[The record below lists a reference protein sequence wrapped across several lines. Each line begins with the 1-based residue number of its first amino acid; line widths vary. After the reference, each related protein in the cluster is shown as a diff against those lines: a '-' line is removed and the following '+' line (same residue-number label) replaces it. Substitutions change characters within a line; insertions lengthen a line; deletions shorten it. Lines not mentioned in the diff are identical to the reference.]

1 MPKVHCK
8 PCLTSGLFAI
18 AFSVLA
24 FFALTFVLVATVSR
38 PAAAQAI
45 PLPPPP
51 QAPPASSTGPT
62 SNTDVAPSPNNSNSN
77 DQGPDQSIE
86 TLKVNVEVVQLFF
99 NVKDKHGALIPN
111 LNKDS
116 FDIFE
121 DGKPQTIKYFK
132 AESDL
137 PLTLG
142 ILIDSSGS
150 QARVLD
156 MEKTVGGSFL
166 ESTLRTKDEAFVISF
181 DLDIDL
187 LQDFTNSISRLKH
200 ALNEAK
206 INTGGVSCA
215 GGPIGPQ
222 GPIPCSSSGPR
233 GTALYDA
240 VYLASHDELSHEV
253 GRKAMILLTD
263 GEDQGSRLKIK
274 DAIEAAQKADAI
286 CYVLL
291 IADRGFYGFG
301 GMGYSGDSD
310 MKKLTQETGGRVIEV
325 GNKIDKLR
333 QAFDQISAELRSQ
346 YNVGYVRPTAFATDH
361 SARSRSNRSRVIIK
375 SRPAA
380 VTTPHQGT
388 KTRRED
394 LRRDSRL
401 RLSRPSVARQP
412 LLELHATYC
421 A

>member
-1 MPKVHCK
+1 MPKLSYK
-8 PCLTSGLFAI
+8 PDLSPAVFVILAVALSLGANAQSLPSSPVKLSGDQ
-18 AFSVLA
+18 
-24 FFALTFVLVATVSR
+24 
-38 PAAAQAI
+38 AQS
-45 PLPPPP
+45 
-51 QAPPASSTGPT
+51 Q
-62 SNTDVAPSPNNSNSN
+62 TD
-77 DQGPDQSIE
+77 DTTT

-111 LNKDS
+111 LNKDN

-121 DGKPQTIKYFK
+121 DGKQQSIKYFK

-150 QARVLD
+150 QQRVLD
-156 MEKTVGGSFL
+156 MEKEVGASFL
-166 ESTLRTKDEAFVISF
+166 ENILRTKDEAFVISF
-181 DLDIDL
+181 DVDINL
-187 LQDFTNSISRLKH
+187 LQDFTNSVSRLRH
-200 ALNEAK
+200 ALNEAR

-222 GPIPCSSSGPR
+222 GPIPCSASGPR

-253 GRKAMILLTD
+253 GRKAMVLLTD
-263 GEDQGSRLKIK
+263 GQDEGSKLKIK

-301 GMGYSGDSD
+301 GGYSGDSE

-333 QAFDQISAELRSQ
+333 QAFDQIAQELRSQ
-346 YNVGYVRPTAFATDH
+346 YNIGYTPTNTVRDGGFRKVEIK
-361 SARSRSNRSRVIIK
+361 SKQGEYKIQSRSGYY
-375 SRPAA
+375 A
-380 VTTPHQGT
+380 VV
-388 KTRRED
+388 RRE
-394 LRRDSRL
+394 
-401 RLSRPSVARQP
+401 
-412 LLELHATYC
+412 E
-421 A
+421 

>member
-1 MPKVHCK
+1 MLMPKLSYK
-8 PCLTSGLFAI
+8 PSL
-18 AFSVLA
+18 SVRA
-24 FFALTFVLVATVSR
+24 AEAAAPTWPCALATVVIVVLTWSL
-38 PAAAQAI
+38 AATAQNSAAQGTMSS
-45 PLPPPP
+45 
-51 QAPPASSTGPT
+51 QAKPAGSSPEL
-62 SNTDVAPSPNNSNSN
+62 
-77 DQGPDQSIE
+77 QDQSQESTE
-86 TLKVNVEVVQLFF
+86 TLKINVEVVQLFF

-111 LNKDS
+111 LSKEN

-150 QARVLD
+150 QQRVLE
-156 MEKTVGGSFL
+156 MEKEVGGSFL
-166 ESTLRTKDEAFVISF
+166 ENILRKKDEAFVISF
-181 DLDIDL
+181 DIDINL
-187 LQDFTNSISRLKH
+187 LQDFTNSVSRLRH
-200 ALNEAK
+200 ALNEAR
-206 INTGGVSCA
+206 INTGGVSCS

-222 GPIPCSSSGPR
+222 GPIPCSSTGPR

-301 GMGYSGDSD
+301 GYSGDSE
-310 MKKLTQETGGRVIEV
+310 MKKLTQETGGRMIEV

-333 QAFDQISAELRSQ
+333 QAFDQIAQELRSQ
-346 YNVGYVRPTAFATDH
+346 YNIGYTPTNTNRDGSFRKVEIKPKQGEYKIQ
-361 SARSRSNRSRVIIK
+361 ARSGYY
-375 SRPAA
+375 A
-380 VTTPHQGT
+380 VA
-388 KTRRED
+388 RRE
-394 LRRDSRL
+394 
-401 RLSRPSVARQP
+401 
-412 LLELHATYC
+412 E
-421 A
+421 

>member
-1 MPKVHCK
+1 MPKLHYK
-8 PCLTSGLFAI
+8 RYLASGLFA
-18 AFSVLA
+18 
-24 FFALTFVLVATVSR
+24 FALIVLPLALVSAAPL

-51 QAPPASSTGPT
+51 TPPPPSSTGPT
-62 SNTDVAPSPNNSNSN
+62 SNTDIPRTPTPT
-77 DQGPDQSIE
+77 DQAQDQSVE

-99 NVKDKHGALIPN
+99 NVKDKHGALIPSLSKEN
-111 LNKDS
+111 
-116 FDIFE
+116 FDLFE
-121 DGKPQTIKYFK
+121 DGKPQTIKYFA

-150 QARVLD
+150 QMRVLD
-156 MEKTVGGSFL
+156 MEKEVGASFL
-166 ESTLRTKDEAFVISF
+166 ESTLRSKDEAFVISF
-181 DLDIDL
+181 DIDITL
-187 LQDFTNSISRLKH
+187 LQDFTNSISRLRH

-206 INTGGVSCA
+206 INTGGVSCS

-222 GPIPCSSSGPR
+222 GPIPCSSTGPR

-253 GRKAMILLTD
+253 GRKAMVLLTD
-263 GEDQGSRLKIK
+263 GQDEGSRLKIK
-274 DAIEAAQKADAI
+274 EAIEAAQKADAI

-291 IADRGFYGFG
+291 IADRGFYGMG
-301 GMGYSGDSD
+301 GGLGYNGDSE

-346 YNVGYVRPTAFATDH
+346 YNIGYVPTNTARDGSFRKVEIKPKQGDYKVQ
-361 SARSRSNRSRVIIK
+361 ARSGYYATAR
-375 SRPAA
+375 
-380 VTTPHQGT
+380 H
-388 KTRRED
+388 ED
-394 LRRDSRL
+394 
-401 RLSRPSVARQP
+401 
-412 LLELHATYC
+412 
-421 A
+421 